1 MLAAHAGALW
11 GLQAGWQARPPEPEP
26 NILIAASLISEV
38 APVPAPAPTPPAAP
52 PVAQPRK
59 AAPAPTPP
67 QPAPTQPQPVAR
79 PATTP
84 APAALPAATQAE
96 PSPNAPTATLA
107 QPSPTTPASPAGAAG
122 AAGAAGIPQATPAS
136 TAPAPAPAKVELP
149 NASASYLN
157 NPKPPYPALS
167 KRLGEE
173 GKVVVRAW
181 IDTNG
186 RATQA
191 EIKTS
196 SGYDRLDQTALQT
209 VLNWRYIPGQRAG
222 VPEAMWFNIPLNFVL
237 E

>member
-26 NILIAASLISEV
+26 DILIAASLISEV

-67 QPAPTQPQPVAR
+67 QPAPAQPQPVAR

-107 QPSPTTPASPAGAAG
+107 QPSPATPASAAV
-122 AAGAAGIPQATPAS
+122 AADTPQATPAS

>member
-38 APVPAPAPTPPAAP
+38 APAPAPTPPAAP

-107 QPSPTTPASPAGAAG
+107 QPSTAAPASLAVAAG
-122 AAGAAGIPQATPAS
+122 TPQATPAS
-136 TAPAPAPAKVELP
+136 TTPAPAPAKVELP

>member
-26 NILIAASLISEV
+26 DILIAASLISEV
-38 APVPAPAPTPPAAP
+38 APAPAPTPPAAP

-67 QPAPTQPQPVAR
+67 QPAPAQPQPVAR

-107 QPSPTTPASPAGAAG
+107 QPSPATPASAAV
-122 AAGAAGIPQATPAS
+122 AADTPQATPAS

>member
-26 NILIAASLISEV
+26 DILIAASLISEV

-107 QPSPTTPASPAGAAG
+107 QPSPATPASAAV
-122 AAGAAGIPQATPAS
+122 AADTPQATPAS

-181 IDTNG
+181 IDTSG
-186 RATQA
+186 TATRA

>member
-26 NILIAASLISEV
+26 DILIAASLISEV

-67 QPAPTQPQPVAR
+67 QPAPAQPQPVAR

-107 QPSPTTPASPAGAAG
+107 QPSTAAPASLAVAAG
-122 AAGAAGIPQATPAS
+122 TPQATPAS
-136 TAPAPAPAKVELP
+136 TTPAPAPAKVELP

>member
-26 NILIAASLISEV
+26 DILIAASLISEV

-107 QPSPTTPASPAGAAG
+107 QPSPATPASAAV
-122 AAGAAGIPQATPAS
+122 AADTPQATPAS

>member
-1 MLAAHAGALW
+1 MLAAHASALW

-26 NILIAASLISEV
+26 DILIAASLISEV

-84 APAALPAATQAE
+84 ALAALPAATQAE

-107 QPSPTTPASPAGAAG
+107 QPSPATPASP
-122 AAGAAGIPQATPAS
+122 AGAAGIPQATPAS

-209 VLNWRYIPGQRAG
+209 VLNWRYVPGQRAG

>member
-1 MLAAHAGALW
+1 MLAAHASALW

-26 NILIAASLISEV
+26 DILIAASLISEV

-84 APAALPAATQAE
+84 ALAALPAATQAE

-107 QPSPTTPASPAGAAG
+107 QPSPATPASP
-122 AAGAAGIPQATPAS
+122 AGAAGIPQATPAS

>member
-26 NILIAASLISEV
+26 DILIAASLISEV
-38 APVPAPAPTPPAAP
+38 APAPAPTPPAAP

-84 APAALPAATQAE
+84 APAALPAATHTHTE

-107 QPSPTTPASPAGAAG
+107 QPSTAAPASLAVAAG
-122 AAGAAGIPQATPAS
+122 TPQATPAS
-136 TAPAPAPAKVELP
+136 TTPAPAPAKVELP

-181 IDTNG
+181 IDTSG
-186 RATQA
+186 TATRA
-191 EIKTS
+191 EIKSS
-196 SGYDRLDQTALQT
+196 SGYERLDQTALQT

>member
-1 MLAAHAGALW
+1 VLAAHAGALW

-26 NILIAASLISEV
+26 DILIAASLISEV
-38 APVPAPAPTPPAAP
+38 APAPAPTPPATP
-52 PVAQPRK
+52 PTPQPRK

-84 APAALPAATQAE
+84 APAALPATQAE
-96 PSPNAPTATLA
+96 PSPNTPTATPA
-107 QPSPTTPASPAGAAG
+107 QPSPAAPASAAV
-122 AAGAAGIPQATPAS
+122 AAGIPQATPAS

-181 IDTNG
+181 IDTSG
-186 RATQA
+186 TATRA
-191 EIKTS
+191 EIKSS

>member
-26 NILIAASLISEV
+26 DILIAASLISEV

-67 QPAPTQPQPVAR
+67 QPAPTQPQPGAR

-84 APAALPAATQAE
+84 APTALPAATQAE

-107 QPSPTTPASPAGAAG
+107 QPSPATPASPAGAAV
-122 AAGAAGIPQATPAS
+122 AAGIPQATPAS

>member
-52 PVAQPRK
+52 PVAQHRK

-107 QPSPTTPASPAGAAG
+107 QPSTAAPASLAVAAG
-122 AAGAAGIPQATPAS
+122 TPQATPAS
-136 TAPAPAPAKVELP
+136 TTPAPAPAKVELP

>member
-26 NILIAASLISEV
+26 DILIAASLISEV

-107 QPSPTTPASPAGAAG
+107 QPSPATPASP
-122 AAGAAGIPQATPAS
+122 AGAAGIPQATPAS

-186 RATQA
+186 RATKA

>member
-26 NILIAASLISEV
+26 DILIAASLISEV

-67 QPAPTQPQPVAR
+67 QPAPAQPQPVAR

-107 QPSPTTPASPAGAAG
+107 QPSPATPASAAV
-122 AAGAAGIPQATPAS
+122 AADTPQATPAS

-186 RATQA
+186 RATKA

>member
-96 PSPNAPTATLA
+96 PSPNAPTATPA
-107 QPSPTTPASPAGAAG
+107 QPSPAAPASAAV
-122 AAGAAGIPQATPAS
+122 AADTPQATPAS

-186 RATQA
+186 RATKA

>member
-107 QPSPTTPASPAGAAG
+107 QPSTAAPASLAVAAG
-122 AAGAAGIPQATPAS
+122 TPQATPAS
-136 TAPAPAPAKVELP
+136 TTPAPAPAKVELP

-181 IDTNG
+181 IDTSG
-186 RATQA
+186 TATRA

>member
-52 PVAQPRK
+52 PVAQHRK

-107 QPSPTTPASPAGAAG
+107 QPSTAAPASLAVAAG
-122 AAGAAGIPQATPAS
+122 TPQATPAS
-136 TAPAPAPAKVELP
+136 TTPAPAPAKVELP

-181 IDTNG
+181 IDTSG
-186 RATQA
+186 TATRA

>member
-26 NILIAASLISEV
+26 DILIAASLISEV

-96 PSPNAPTATLA
+96 PSPNAPTATPA
-107 QPSPTTPASPAGAAG
+107 QPSPAAPASAAV
-122 AAGAAGIPQATPAS
+122 AADTPQATPAS

-186 RATQA
+186 RATKA